1 MHPYRY
7 NKCKNENFNEETDIV
22 LNYSLMKSFQ
32 FLRGK
37 Y

>member
-1 MHPYRY
+1 MCPYRY
-7 NKCKNENFNEETDIV
+7 SKGKNENFNEDTNIV
-22 LNYSLMKSFQ
+22 LNYSLMKLFQ